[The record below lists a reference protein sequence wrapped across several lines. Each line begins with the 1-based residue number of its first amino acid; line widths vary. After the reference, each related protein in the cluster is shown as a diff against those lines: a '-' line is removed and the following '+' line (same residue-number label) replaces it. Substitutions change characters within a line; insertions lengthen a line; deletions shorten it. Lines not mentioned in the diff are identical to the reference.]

1 MICFVIPIGFYKMK
15 YLKKKGEETKY
26 ILTGAMDLIMT
37 ICDII
42 PLSIIIYTSKMF
54 LNGVDP
60 DDNIPDYDIT
70 N

>member
-15 YLKKKGEETKY
+15 DSKKKGEETKY
-26 ILTGAMDLIMT
+26 ILTDAMDLIMT

-60 DDNIPDYDIT
+60 ADNIPDYDIT

>member
-1 MICFVIPIGFYKMK
+1 MICVVVPIAIFKMI
-15 YLKKKGEETKY
+15 YLKKKGEKTRY
-26 ILTGAMDLIMT
+26 ILADAVDLIMS

-60 DDNIPDYDIT
+60 ADNIPDYDVT